1 MHMANSKA
9 LTKTKYDFIDKI
21 NQKWKN
27 EQACFDEA
35 NVTGKDSRT
44 GKKTTM
50 SWPRDKPHDQRS
62 YELWLQKITDND
74 TGEFYNQRD
83 NNGNIIKGTGPKH
96 LVRQIV
102 RIRTSDGEEYLY
114 SNGMVT
120 GFDVLGE
127 VQTVTCSNPET
138 WNRILSLK
146 GYQVE

>member
-44 GKKTTM
+44 GKKTTI
-50 SWPRDKPHDQRS
+50 SWPRDKPQDQRK
-62 YELWLQKITDND
+62 YETWLKQVQDPD
-74 TGEFYNQRD
+74 TEGKFYEQRD
-83 NNGNIIKGTGPKH
+83 NDGNIIKGTGPKY

-102 RIRTSDGEEYLY
+102 RIRTT
-114 SNGMVT
+114 NK
-120 GFDVLGE
+120 
-127 VQTVTCSNPET
+127 N
-138 WNRILSLK
+138 K
-146 GYQVE
+146 